1 MSCISK
7 SNELREIVYDRIIPL
22 LSDKAILADAP
33 YYNNIGDVLIWQ
45 GITDFL
51 KENSIRLLKTT
62 SYNTFTFPELSDER
76 RKLRGFVAVVSGVQV
91 ESNRVLSQ
99 Q

>member
-1 MSCISK
+1 MNHIQVNAFRETITEK
-7 SNELREIVYDRIIPL
+7 LRPL

-62 SYNTFTFPELSDER
+62 SYNTFTFPELSDD
-76 RKLRGFVAVVSGVQV
+76 VVILLMGGG
-91 ESNRVLSQ
+91 NFADLWR
-99 Q
+99 